1 MSSFF
6 PCSKRVF
13 SLCGTKGISP
23 REERLYR
30 NIRQAVALFLQDKMV
45 CLQPLPTAAELVELR
60 QAREQ
65 EVRDREKRAEE
76 ERRKQAEA
84 ALSRQTQKTRQSG
97 PKGISLDDGASAA
110 MGVVRE
116 EGQQKEAS
124 WVPVARPA
132 ATEESDPFVLQY
144 QLLVGYIEQAH
155 RENKLDEVEALEVS
169 LRHIE
174 RCIIEQKY
182 NTAESR

>member
-1 MSSFF
+1 
-6 PCSKRVF
+6 
-13 SLCGTKGISP
+13 
-23 REERLYR
+23 
-30 NIRQAVALFLQDKMV
+30 MV

-60 QAREQ
+60 EAREQ

-76 ERRKQAEA
+76 ERRKQAEL
-84 ALSRQTQKTRQSG
+84 ALSRHTQKTRQSG

-110 MGVVRE
+110 VGMTRE
-116 EGQQKEAS
+116 AGEHKEAS

-132 ATEESDPFVLQY
+132 VAEETDPFVLQY

-155 RENKLDEVEALEVS
+155 RENKMDEVEALEVS

-174 RCIIEQKY
+174 RCIIEQKFSS
-182 NTAESR
+182 ADGR

>member
-1 MSSFF
+1 
-6 PCSKRVF
+6 
-13 SLCGTKGISP
+13 
-23 REERLYR
+23 
-30 NIRQAVALFLQDKMV
+30 MV
-45 CLQPLPTAAELVELR
+45 CLQPLPTAAELAELR
-60 QAREQ
+60 GAREQ
-65 EVRDREKRAEE
+65 EVRDREKQVEE

-84 ALSRQTQKTRQSG
+84 LARQKTRQSG

-110 MGVVRE
+110 VGVTKDDGR
-116 EGQQKEAS
+116 QKEAS

-132 ATEESDPFVLQY
+132 VEEEDPFVLQY

-155 RENKLDEVEALEVS
+155 KENKLDEVEALEVS

-182 NTAESR
+182 NSAQGR